1 MQDIVK
7 CYICGT
13 TFDRDKTDNCPYCD
27 WYYEGWE
34 NEVSENEVVSSNHTT
49 IAEAKE
55 NFTKGL
61 NKWGEPLPKK

>member
-1 MQDIVK
+1 MDKVK

-13 TFDRDKTDNCPYCD
+13 SFDRDKSDNCPLCD

-34 NEVSENEVVSSNHTT
+34 DEISENEVVSSNHTT
-49 IAEAKE
+49 IAQAKI
-55 NFTKGL
+55 NFAKGL